1 MYIHNM
7 YIYIY
12 IYKLFAR
19 LRGGRFAGIHFQN
32 LVLEK
37 MNMLPMKICVSEQL
51 SLYGSPGQTT
61 ITMSRVSKFCA
72 RGRSQSINI
81 FHLESNYIETP
92 GNIEPW
98 PECPPELLGQSNL
111 QYKELFCESPTNHP
125 HPR

>member
-1 MYIHNM
+1 
-7 YIYIY
+7 
-12 IYKLFAR
+12 
-19 LRGGRFAGIHFQN
+19 
-32 LVLEK
+32 
-37 MNMLPMKICVSEQL
+37 MKICVSEQF

-81 FHLESNYIETP
+81 FDLESHYMEKH

-111 QYKELFCESPTNHP
+111 QYKESFCESPTNHP

>member
-1 MYIHNM
+1 M
-7 YIYIY
+7 Y

-19 LRGGRFAGIHFQN
+19 LRGGRFAGIDFQN
-32 LVLEK
+32 LVLEQ
-37 MNMLPMKICVSEQL
+37 MNMLPMNICVSEQC

-61 ITMSRVSKFCA
+61 ITMSRVSKLCA

-81 FHLESNYIETP
+81 FHLESNYIEGS

-111 QYKELFCESPTNHP
+111 QYKELCCESATNHP